1 MHHFKF
7 SCRLALAA
15 IIGTAFSAAA
25 SLSHADPVLAEEP
38 HSADASQWGLG
49 IGLGSESRPYRG
61 VSNHVSVLPLVLY
74 ENRWI
79 HFFGNT
85 LDFKL
90 GSVDQFSFTLRAK
103 YALNDGYKSSDSEA
117 LRGMDERKGSAWGG
131 VAGTWDNP
139 YAKLSLE
146 WLTAGSTKGNTVK
159 LGAEHSFAMGAFQ
172 LTPHLSTTWID
183 SKYVN
188 YYYGVKASEAI
199 AGRPAYTGKST
210 ANIEFGVRADY
221 PLTRNQMIMLDV
233 GDLQRGTGIKDSP
246 LVDKSS
252 AVSVRVGYL
261 YKF

>member
-1 MHHFKF
+1 MHRLK
-7 SCRLALAA
+7 SSYRLAIAT
-15 IIGTAFSAAA
+15 IIGATLGAAG
-25 SLSHADPVLAEEP
+25 SVSHADTILAEEP
-38 HSADASQWGLG
+38 HAAEGSQWGLG

-61 VSNHVSVLPLVLY
+61 VDNHVAVLPLVLY

-90 GSVDQFSFTLRAK
+90 GTFDQFSFTLRAK
-103 YALNDGYKSSDSEA
+103 YALNDGYKSSDSVA
-117 LRGMDERKGSAWGG
+117 LHGMDERKGSAWGG

-159 LGAEHSFAMGAFQ
+159 LGVERSFPVGAFQ
-172 LTPHLSTTWID
+172 LTPHLSTTWMD

-188 YYYGVKASEAI
+188 YYYGVKQSEVTADR
-199 AGRPAYTGKST
+199 AAYTGKST
-210 ANIEFGVRADY
+210 TNIEFGVRADY
-221 PLTRNQMIMLDV
+221 PLTRNQIITLDI
-233 GDLQRGTGIKDSP
+233 GDLQRGSGIKDSP
-246 LVDKSS
+246 LVDKLS
-252 AVSVRVGYL
+252 AASVRLGYL

>member
-1 MHHFKF
+1 MHHFNF
-7 SCRLALAA
+7 TCRLAMAA
-15 IIGTAFSAAA
+15 LIGTMLSAAA
-25 SLSHADPVLAEEP
+25 SMSYADTVLTEEP
-38 HSADASQWGLG
+38 HAADASQWGLG

-85 LDFKL
+85 LDVKL

-103 YALNDGYKSSDSEA
+103 YALNDGYKGSDSDV

-131 VAGTWDNP
+131 VAGTWDNL

-159 LGAEHSFAMGAFQ
+159 LGVEHSFAMGGFQ
-172 LTPHLSTTWID
+172 LTPHLSTTWMD
-183 SKYVN
+183 SKYVD
-188 YYYGVKASEAI
+188 YYYGVKTSEAT
-199 AGRPAYTGKST
+199 AERAAYTGKST

-221 PLTRNQMIMLDV
+221 PLTRNQLITLDV
-233 GDLQRGTGIKDSP
+233 GDLQRGSGIKDSP

-252 AVSVRVGYL
+252 AVGVRVGYL